1 MYLVFLSHLIAIVY
15 ASMKY
20 DYIVIGG
27 GVIGMTTSREIAAR
41 GASIAIIDRQN
52 FGNGA
57 SKVAGGILSSMRP
70 WDENIDS
77 HKLSEESKKNYS
89 EFIFKLQEESGIN
102 VEFIKSGLI
111 IMNEEHSEKTKKW
124 AINNDIKLTQEI
136 DNNYPEINI
145 PSYSILLPE
154 IYQIRPPLL
163 LNALHKS
170 LQKKSV
176 DMFENSNISNIEII
190 DNKFRCITLDS
201 GEKIYADNLI
211 ITAGAWTDLLL
222 KKIKTSANIKPIRG
236 QMLCVKLKNLTIN
249 SIILDEGNYLIPRLD
264 GHVLVGSTMEDVGF
278 MNKTTQIAKDELLNW
293 MYSIIA
299 DKKKIDVLDHWSGL
313 RPAVDIGKPVI
324 GNIPDFENIFINT
337 GHFRKGILQA
347 PASAQ
352 LLADY
357 LFKNTSFMDIDR
369 FSLGTIEKI

>member
-299 DKKKIDVLDHWSGL
+299 NKKKIDVLDHWSGL

>member
-1 MYLVFLSHLIAIVY
+1 
-15 ASMKY
+15 
-20 DYIVIGG
+20 
-27 GVIGMTTSREIAAR
+27 
-41 GASIAIIDRQN
+41 
-52 FGNGA
+52 
-57 SKVAGGILSSMRP
+57 
-70 WDENIDS
+70 
-77 HKLSEESKKNYS
+77 
-89 EFIFKLQEESGIN
+89 
-102 VEFIKSGLI
+102 
-111 IMNEEHSEKTKKW
+111 
-124 AINNDIKLTQEI
+124 
-136 DNNYPEINI
+136 
-145 PSYSILLPE
+145 
-154 IYQIRPPLL
+154 
-163 LNALHKS
+163 
-170 LQKKSV
+170 
-176 DMFENSNISNIEII
+176 
-190 DNKFRCITLDS
+190 
-201 GEKIYADNLI
+201 
-211 ITAGAWTDLLL
+211 
-222 KKIKTSANIKPIRG
+222 
-236 QMLCVKLKNLTIN
+236 MLCVKLKNLTIN
-249 SIILDEGNYLIPRLD
+249 SIVLDEGNYLIPRLD

>member
-1 MYLVFLSHLIAIVY
+1 
-15 ASMKY
+15 MKY

-278 MNKTTQIAKDELLNW
+278 INKTTQIAKDELLNW

-299 DKKKIDVLDHWSGL
+299 NKKKIDVLDHWSGL

>member
-1 MYLVFLSHLIAIVY
+1 
-15 ASMKY
+15 MKY

-236 QMLCVKLKNLTIN
+236 QMLCVKLKNFDN
-249 SIILDEGNYLIPRLD
+249 
-264 GHVLVGSTMEDVGF
+264 
-278 MNKTTQIAKDELLNW
+278 Q
-293 MYSIIA
+293 
-299 DKKKIDVLDHWSGL
+299 
-313 RPAVDIGKPVI
+313 
-324 GNIPDFENIFINT
+324 
-337 GHFRKGILQA
+337 
-347 PASAQ
+347 
-352 LLADY
+352 
-357 LFKNTSFMDIDR
+357 
-369 FSLGTIEKI
+369 

>member
-1 MYLVFLSHLIAIVY
+1 MEFLI
-15 ASMKY
+15 K
-20 DYIVIGG
+20 
-27 GVIGMTTSREIAAR
+27 R
-41 GASIAIIDRQN
+41 
-52 FGNGA
+52 
-57 SKVAGGILSSMRP
+57 
-70 WDENIDS
+70 
-77 HKLSEESKKNYS
+77 
-89 EFIFKLQEESGIN
+89 LQ
-102 VEFIKSGLI
+102 
-111 IMNEEHSEKTKKW
+111 
-124 AINNDIKLTQEI
+124 
-136 DNNYPEINI
+136 
-145 PSYSILLPE
+145 
-154 IYQIRPPLL
+154 
-163 LNALHKS
+163 S